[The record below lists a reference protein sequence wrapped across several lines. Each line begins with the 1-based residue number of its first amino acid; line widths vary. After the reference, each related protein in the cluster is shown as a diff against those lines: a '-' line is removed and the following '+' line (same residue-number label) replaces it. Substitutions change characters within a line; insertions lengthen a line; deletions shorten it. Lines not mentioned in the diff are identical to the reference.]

1 MYKDYS
7 CLGRK
12 TLWLGGVG
20 MKQAK
25 CPECKK
31 KFMHSPEHVYRRD
44 NKFYC
49 SYTCFRKE
57 EHRRKNAEE
66 GAPSRQVEAA
76 RALVEK
82 CSAKVK
88 LYTEKVNGCP
98 KGTRERA
105 HAQAQVRLW
114 RQKLDDAREYRM
126 HVEESEKERA
136 KCTKT
141 QGAG

>member
-1 MYKDYS
+1 MRKDYA
-7 CLGRK
+7 CLGHK

-25 CPECKK
+25 CPECGK
-31 KFMHSPEHVYRRD
+31 KFMHAPEYVYRRD
-44 NKFYC
+44 YKYYC

-57 EHRRKNAEE
+57 DHRRKKAEE
-66 GAPSRQVEAA
+66 DAPSQEVEAA

-88 LYTEKVNGCP
+88 LYTEKVNERP

-105 HAQAQVRLW
+105 CAQEQVRMW
-114 RQKLDDAREYRM
+114 RQKLDDAREYRAR
-126 HVEESEKERA
+126 VEEREKEKA